1 LAGTLAQAG
10 LALATAVG
18 AWVNLVIVLVLA
30 VRAKYLTFERPFQLA
45 LLKFA
50 LAGLLLAAALWA
62 TAKFAAPALLAGVQS
77 GRDVLTLVLL
87 VGVGAIAY
95 VVSILALFGRRWL
108 VSLIR

>member
-1 LAGTLAQAG
+1 M
-10 LALATAVG
+10 TAFG
-18 AWVNLVIVLVLA
+18 AWVNLVIVVILA

-62 TAKFAAPALLAGVQS
+62 TATFAAPALFTGARA
-77 GRDVLTLVLL
+77 GRDVLTLALL
-87 VGVGAIAY
+87 VGVGAVAY